1 MIYKHKALFSLKLTV
16 DLISAADDTDDE
28 ICIFGLID
36 NIDYDYDADNDA
48 GIDDNEDDKMITVRI
63 MIMKIL
69 MIIMIMTKLI
79 MIINCIVIT

>member
-28 ICIFGLID
+28 IWIFGLID

>member
-16 DLISAADDTDDE
+16 NLISAADDTDDE